1 MNRFAGRRRQASCMR
16 PERALPEGAMPE
28 PLTRGQRY
36 MPGLD
41 GLRALAVAA
50 VVLYHLGFGWAG
62 GGLLGVGVFFTLSG
76 YLITDILLAQ
86 IAGRGIR
93 LGRFWLGR
101 ARRLLPALLS
111 MLAIVSLWV
120 AIVGPA
126 QHRVRRGRGG
136 GSALCQ
142 QLAADLPAR
151 LVLRALRASDA
162 AEPSLVARDR
172 GAVLHLL
179 AAPAPPRRAPRPGAL
194 TRRRH
199 PTSARVADAA
209 ARGGL
214 GGRDGDP
221 LPPELRQLAHLLR
234 HRHARIRAA
243 RRSRAR
249 DGVAEP
255 PPAGEHHDRRA
266 ARLRRARA

>member
-1 MNRFAGRRRQASCMR
+1 
-16 PERALPEGAMPE
+16 MPE

-86 IAGRGIR
+86 LAGRGIR

-120 AIVGPA
+120 ATVGPA
-126 QHRVRRGRGG
+126 QHRFGEVVAAAVLYV
-136 GSALCQ
+136 SNW
-142 QLAADLPAR
+142 QLIFQHVSYFARFGPPTPLNHLWSLGIEEQFYIFWPLLLLLGVR
-151 LVLRALRASDA
+151 LVPERSRVGGTRPRLAL
-162 AEPSLVARDR
+162 LT
-172 GAVLHLL
+172 LLL
-179 AAPAPPRRAPRPGAL
+179 AAA
-194 TRRRH
+194 
-199 PTSARVADAA
+199 SAVEMAA
-209 ARGGL
+209 
-214 GGRDGDP
+214 P

-234 HRHARIRAA
+234 DRHARVRAA

-255 PPAGEHHDRRA
+255 PPAGEHHERRA